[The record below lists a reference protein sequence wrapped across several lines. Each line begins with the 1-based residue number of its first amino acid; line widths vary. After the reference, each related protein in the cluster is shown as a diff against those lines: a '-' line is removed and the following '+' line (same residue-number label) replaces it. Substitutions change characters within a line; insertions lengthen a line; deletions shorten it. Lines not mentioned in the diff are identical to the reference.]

1 MGTVA
6 GKSTENTLYL
16 NTAGGT
22 MELRLDSSSSFS
34 NCRVLVK
41 GRQVVVVCARG
52 SDAYMHA
59 VSVIGL

>member
-1 MGTVA
+1 
-6 GKSTENTLYL
+6 
-16 NTAGGT
+16 